1 MSDGSFYHL
10 DIVDTSGDKKYL
22 DVLTSFIKDSNVIII
37 MYDMVYI
44 FLFSYSLIKINLNHP
59 K

>member
-1 MSDGSFYHL
+1 MSDGSFYYL

-22 DVLTSFIKDSNVIII
+22 NVLTSFIKDSNVIII
-37 MYDMVYI
+37 MYE
-44 FLFSYSLIKINLNHP
+44 FKIIISGDID